1 MYHKNMNI
9 KNKKISKRLT
19 LGIEFELFTLNEQG
33 YMINGADR
41 LIASIKKNYPDIE
54 VKRECGKNMI
64 EIITPPHSEVP
75 NVMLK
80 AVEDFERASLCAKK
94 EGMVLYA
101 YGTYPGSF
109 TPEFHSARRYDA
121 QQKIF
126 GKQRFSISGRVVGMH
141 IHYSLPYG
149 VFDRYLKILK
159 PLVNSKNKESTVNIY
174 NLCVALDPA
183 LTTLCQSSPFYQ
195 SQYLAKDSRVVVYR
209 GGKELDYPQGL
220 YANFPEFGA
229 LQSYKSTNTDILSL
243 ISERFSD
250 WSKMVKNIGYN
261 VYSLAKHSS
270 ILDNT
275 WNPVKINAHGTMEIR
290 GMDMNHPDIVVAVAI
305 MVKFIIKEVQDRF
318 IKVVPSESAIA
329 EPFKFDGD
337 RIFIPPDSHVRN
349 ELQKL
354 SSYEGLDSDK
364 ILNYCQCLLRLAK
377 ELVPENRKHFLK
389 PVEDMLRHRRTAS
402 DRIVEVAKEIG
413 IDTRK
418 EISPGEA
425 AKLALSLSK
434 DLDDEIMIMKK
445 RLLDDLG
452 K

>member
-1 MYHKNMNI
+1 
-9 KNKKISKRLT
+9 
-19 LGIEFELFTLNEQG
+19 
-33 YMINGADR
+33 
-41 LIASIKKNYPDIE
+41 
-54 VKRECGKNMI
+54 
-64 EIITPPHSEVP
+64 
-75 NVMLK
+75 
-80 AVEDFERASLCAKK
+80 
-94 EGMVLYA
+94 
-101 YGTYPGSF
+101 
-109 TPEFHSARRYDA
+109 
-121 QQKIF
+121 
-126 GKQRFSISGRVVGMH
+126 
-141 IHYSLPYG
+141 
-149 VFDRYLKILK
+149 
-159 PLVNSKNKESTVNIY
+159 
-174 NLCVALDPA
+174 
-183 LTTLCQSSPFYQ
+183 
-195 SQYLAKDSRVVVYR
+195 
-209 GGKELDYPQGL
+209 
-220 YANFPEFGA
+220 
-229 LQSYKSTNTDILSL
+229 
-243 ISERFSD
+243 
-250 WSKMVKNIGYN
+250 
-261 VYSLAKHSS
+261 
-270 ILDNT
+270 
-275 WNPVKINAHGTMEIR
+275 
-290 GMDMNHPDIVVAVAI
+290 MNHPDIVVAVAI